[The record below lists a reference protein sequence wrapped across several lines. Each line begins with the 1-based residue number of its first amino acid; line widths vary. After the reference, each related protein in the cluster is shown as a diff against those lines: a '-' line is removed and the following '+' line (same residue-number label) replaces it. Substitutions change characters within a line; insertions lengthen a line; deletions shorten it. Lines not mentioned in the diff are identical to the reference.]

1 MPPITVKLNY
11 LRIAPRK
18 LRLLADLIRGKSID
32 SAEYL
37 LKNTVK
43 RGSLPLAKLLQSALA
58 AAKNN
63 FHQQTDGLFISKIT
77 IDEGPKLKRWRPR
90 ARGRG
95 MTIQKK
101 TSHIILTL
109 NEREITA
116 VESAP
121 KTQEPIE
128 KKAQKES
135 AAKTKKVRPAGSPER
150 QKQARENRKTRAG
163 GAAMKMFRRKAF

>member
-1 MPPITVKLNY
+1 MPPIIVKLNY

-18 LRLLADLIRGKSID
+18 LRLLADLIRGKSVN

-43 RGSLPLAKLLQSALA
+43 RGSLPLAKLLQSGLA

-63 FHQQTDGLFISKIT
+63 FHQSIEGLFVSKIT

-109 NEREITA
+109 NERESAAAELTA
-116 VESAP
+116 G
-121 KTQEPIE
+121 TQKPIE
-128 KKAQKES
+128 KTTRQEGAQ
-135 AAKTKKVRPAGSPER
+135 KTKKVRPAGSPER
-150 QKQARENRKTRAG
+150 QKQTRENRKTRAG

>member
-1 MPPITVKLNY
+1 MTPIIVKLNY

-18 LRLLADLIRGKSID
+18 LRLLADLIRGKSVN

-37 LKNTVK
+37 LSNTVK

-63 FHQQTDGLFISKIT
+63 FHQATEGLFVSKIT

-109 NEREITA
+109 NERESSPAELVAGSEEA
-116 VESAP
+116 VEK
-121 KTQEPIE
+121 KTRLENG
-128 KKAQKES
+128 KKE
-135 AAKTKKVRPAGSPER
+135 KKVRSVGSPER
-150 QKQARENRKTRAG
+150 QKQIRENRKTRAG

>member
-1 MPPITVKLNY
+1 MPPIIVKLNY

-18 LRLLADLIRGKSID
+18 LRLLADLIRGKSVN

-63 FHQQTDGLFISKIT
+63 FHQPTEGLFVSKIT

-109 NEREITA
+109 NERESASTELVAGSEEAA
-116 VESAP
+116 VK
-121 KTQEPIE
+121 KTRLASV
-128 KKAQKES
+128 K
-135 AAKTKKVRPAGSPER
+135 KTKKVRPAGANER
-150 QKQARENRKTRAG
+150 QKQFRETKKTRLG
-163 GAAMKMFRRKAF
+163 GAMKMFRRKAF